1 MKGKKGFMRNRYV
14 LANVLH
20 RPVRTLVS
28 VLAISLEVLLI
39 LMVVGI
45 CEGLIVE
52 TAERQKGI
60 GADIFLRPP
69 NSSLIL
75 SAGSVRMPVTDLEK
89 LKSVEQ
95 IKAITPVLMQL
106 DTSAGWVNIY
116 GIDYPSYAKVSEGI
130 TYLSGGPF
138 SGPLA
143 DEIIIDDLYAESK
156 RLKVGDEQEL
166 RGKNFKVC
174 GIVRH
179 GKGARI
185 FVPLENLQTMT
196 GWTGQASMAL
206 IKCNDPSQ
214 IESAIAQ
221 IQAALPGYM
230 VNSSEEFFSLLTN
243 NSPPGLNAFIKVV
256 VGIAVIIGSFAI
268 FLSMYTTISERTREI
283 GILKSLG
290 ASKIYI
296 VSLILR
302 ESVALSLF
310 GMVLGVAF
318 MFLGKIIIE
327 RLIPTQMVLITFR
340 WILIATALV
349 LFSGVSGSIYPAIRA
364 SRKDPLEALAYE

>member
-1 MKGKKGFMRNRYV
+1 MRNRYV

-45 CEGLIVE
+45 CEGMIVE

-69 NSSLIL
+69 NSSLVL

-89 LKSVEQ
+89 LKSIEQ
-95 IKAITPVLMQL
+95 IKAVTPVLMQL

-116 GIDYPSYAKVSEGI
+116 GIDYPSYSKVSEGL
-130 TYLSGGPF
+130 TYLSGGAF
-138 SGPLA
+138 SGPQA
-143 DEIIIDDLYAESK
+143 DEIIIDDLYAQSK
-156 RLKVGDEQEL
+156 RLKVGDSQEL
-166 RGKNFKVC
+166 KGKNFKVC

-185 FVPLENLQTMT
+185 FVPIETLQNLT

-206 IKCNDPSQ
+206 IKCNAPDQVDS
-214 IESAIAQ
+214 SIAQ
-221 IQAALPGYM
+221 VQATLPGYL
-230 VNSSEEFFSLLTN
+230 VNSSQEFISLLTN
-243 NSPPGLNAFIKVV
+243 NSPAGLNLFIKVV
-256 VGIAVIIGSFAI
+256 VAIAMIIGSFAI

-302 ESVALSLF
+302 ESVALSIF
-310 GMVLGVAF
+310 GMVLGVVL
-318 MFLGKIIIE
+318 MFAGKIIIE
-327 RLIPTQMVLITFR
+327 RFIPTQMVLITFR
-340 WILIATALV
+340 WILIASGLV
-349 LFSGVSGSIYPAIRA
+349 LFSGISGSIYPAIRA
-364 SRKDPLEALAYE
+364 AKKDPLEALAYE

>member
-1 MKGKKGFMRNRYV
+1 MKNRYV

-45 CEGLIVE
+45 CEGMIVE

-69 NSSLIL
+69 NASLIL

-89 LKSVEQ
+89 LKSIEQ
-95 IKAITPVLMQL
+95 VKAATPVLMQL

-116 GIDYPSYAKVSEGI
+116 GVDYPSYAKVSEGL

-143 DEIIIDDLYAESK
+143 DEIIIDDLYAQSK

-206 IKCNDPSQ
+206 IKCSDPSQ
-214 IESAIAQ
+214 IDSAIAQ
-221 IQAALPGYM
+221 IQTALPGYM

-296 VSLILR
+296 ISLILR

-310 GMVLGVAF
+310 GMVLGVAL

>member
-1 MKGKKGFMRNRYV
+1 MRNRYV

-28 VLAISLEVLLI
+28 VLAISLEVVLI

-45 CEGLIVE
+45 CEGMIVE

-75 SAGSVRMPVTDLEK
+75 SAGSVRMPVAVLEK
-89 LKSVEQ
+89 LKSIEQ
-95 IKAITPVLMQL
+95 IKAVTPVLMQL

-116 GIDYPSYAKVSEGI
+116 GIDYPSYAVVSEGL
-130 TYLSGGPF
+130 TYLSGGAF
-138 SGPLA
+138 SGPLT
-143 DEIIIDDLYAESK
+143 DEIIIDDLYAQSK
-156 RLKVGDEQEL
+156 RLKVGDGQEL

-185 FVPLENLQTMT
+185 FIPIETLQTLT

-206 IKCNDPSQ
+206 IKCNNPGQ
-214 IESAIAQ
+214 IDSAIAQ
-221 IQAALPGYM
+221 VQATLPEYL
-230 VNSSEEFFSLLTN
+230 VNSSQEFISLLTN
-243 NSPPGLNAFIKVV
+243 NSPTGLNAFIKVV

-283 GILKSLG
+283 GSLKSLG

-302 ESVALSLF
+302 ESVALSIF
-310 GMVLGVAF
+310 GMVLGVVL
-318 MFLGKIIIE
+318 MFAGKIIIE
-327 RLIPTQMVLITFR
+327 RFIPTQMVLITFR
-340 WILIATALV
+340 WILIASALV
-349 LFSGVSGSIYPAIRA
+349 LFSGISGSIYPAIRA
-364 SRKDPLEALAYE
+364 ARKDPLEALAYE